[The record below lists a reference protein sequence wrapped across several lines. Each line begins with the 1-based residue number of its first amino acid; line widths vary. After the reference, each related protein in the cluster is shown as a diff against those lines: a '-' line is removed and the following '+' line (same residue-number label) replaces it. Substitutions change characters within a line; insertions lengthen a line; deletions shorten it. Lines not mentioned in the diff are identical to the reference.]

1 MGSASRLAACA
12 IAGVLAAAPASASA
26 TGYPGV
32 LENDAAPT
40 VGGDVAVDG
49 SAVASPGEW
58 SGQGPIAYAY
68 QWVACSFSACAT
80 IPGATTAAY
89 TPVAADQGT
98 QLAVVVTATNSTVSY
113 TVSSAVSMAV
123 APSADQVRT
132 AVLAQLIPHDP
143 TLAVAIGV
151 QTKRGYRLAFDAPV
165 TGRLTVDWYQGRH
178 AQIPASGR
186 RPTLVASAR
195 AAVRQT
201 GPNAIQIRAT
211 PRGHALIKRS
221 RSLALTAVATVT
233 PAQSQAVSV
242 LQGFTLR

>member
-1 MGSASRLAACA
+1 MLAA
-12 IAGVLAAAPASASA
+12 VPASAA
-26 TGYPGV
+26 AAGYPGV
-32 LENDAAPT
+32 LENDVAPT
-40 VGGDVAVDG
+40 VGGDVAVG
-49 SAVASPGEW
+49 GAAVASPGEW

-68 QWVACSFSACAT
+68 QWVACSPSACAT
-80 IPGATTAAY
+80 IPGATAAAY
-89 TPVAADQGT
+89 APVAADQGSR
-98 QLAVVVTATNSTVSY
+98 LAVVVTASNPTVSY
-113 TVSSAVSMAV
+113 TVSSAASTVV

-132 AVLAQLIPHDP
+132 ALLGQLMPHDP

-151 QTKRGYRLAFDAPV
+151 QTKRGYRLAFEAPV

-178 AQIPASGR
+178 TQVPASGR
-186 RPTLVASAR
+186 RPTLVASAN

-233 PAQSQAVSV
+233 PAQSEAVSV
-242 LQGFTLR
+242 LQDFTLR